1 MSVEPPSHLSQLSP
15 GRRCDLVEK
24 PLNFRDLSG
33 ALFSRHLEPFDSLS
47 PPEDDPS
54 FIDPACCPRLD
65 PQVSLN
71 GTMPDCHATGFYR
84 AVRFFRGGRCGI
96 LGNRF
101 RESRMVVHEQRQLNP
116 R

>member
-33 ALFSRHLEPFDSLS
+33 ALFPRHLEPFDSLS

-54 FIDPACCPRLD
+54 FIDPACWPRLD
-65 PQVSLN
+65 PQVPLN
-71 GTMPDCHATGFYR
+71 GTMP
-84 AVRFFRGGRCGI
+84 
-96 LGNRF
+96 
-101 RESRMVVHEQRQLNP
+101 
-116 R
+116 

>member
-33 ALFSRHLEPFDSLS
+33 ALFSRHLEPFRLPKTIHLSLAQ
-47 PPEDDPS
+47 
-54 FIDPACCPRLD
+54 PAARASTLRSHSTARCLIFMRR
-65 PQVSLN
+65 
-71 GTMPDCHATGFYR
+71 GFSR
-84 AVRFFRGGRCGI
+84 AVRFLRGGRCGI